1 MKQNETNNQNEQD
14 AREGRSNILG
24 NENEPDSLTQKEKDS
39 LEYYHKSQ
47 NLTNAIVDMYNNDAE
62 LTPACVMMAFGF
74 FIACL
79 ERGCEK
85 EHQSEIFTKALS
97 LIGKGYTLDK
107 TLQREVDKMKSD
119 DKKEQ

>member
-85 EHQSEIFTKALS
+85 EHRGEVFAKALS

-107 TLQREVDKMKSD
+107 ILQREVDEGKD
-119 DKKEQ
+119 ANKEG